1 MYCASHGQQP
11 KELIED
17 KFLTTI
23 SRICTK
29 GLAGGKKAPVA
40 QTGLCSYLKKKK
52 QCPDKS
58 FFGQKMILVFVIF
71 CYMGLLDA
79 IPSREGRHFFK
90 KKRCLHNSF
99 ILH

>member
-40 QTGLCSYLKKKK
+40 QTGLCSYLKKK
-52 QCPDKS
+52 CPDKS
-58 FFGQKMILVFVIF
+58 IFGREVIFVFVIF
-71 CYMGLLDA
+71 CYIAVLDA
-79 IPSREGRHFFK
+79 LPSREGEHFLK
-90 KKRCLHNSF
+90 EEVDVNTTVSSH
-99 ILH
+99 

>member
-40 QTGLCSYLKKKK
+40 QTGLCSYLKKNVLTKV
-52 QCPDKS
+52 
-58 FFGQKMILVFVIF
+58 FFGQKMIFVFVIF
-71 CYMGLLDA
+71 CYIAVLDA
-79 IPSREGRHFFK
+79 IPSREGEHFLK
-90 KKRCLHNSF
+90 EEVDVNRTVSSY
-99 ILH
+99 

>member
-40 QTGLCSYLKKKK
+40 QTGLCSYLKKNVLTK
-52 QCPDKS
+52 
-58 FFGQKMILVFVIF
+58 V
-71 CYMGLLDA
+71 
-79 IPSREGRHFFK
+79 FFK
-90 KKRCLHNSF
+90 PENDFCFCNILLHCCSRCYSLPRR
-99 ILH
+99 

>member
-1 MYCASHGQQP
+1 MYCVSHGQQP

-40 QTGLCSYLKKKK
+40 QTSLCSHLKQKQ

-58 FFGQKMILVFVIF
+58 FFGQKMIFVFVIF
-71 CYMGLLDA
+71 CYIAVLHA
-79 IPSREGRHFFK
+79 IPSREGEHFLK
-90 KKRCLHNSF
+90 NKPRNWSK
-99 ILH
+99 